1 MREGVS
7 VIVPVY
13 NAEKYLTE
21 CIESV
26 LAQDYENVEL
36 ILVDDGSTDRSRD
49 IYEKYATEHGK
60 IKICRQKNSG
70 PAEARNNGIRQATGE
85 YLVFA
90 DADDY
95 LADASVISKMV
106 EKLQK
111 TNADIVIG
119 NYMRLWDGTLLPA
132 MGNRAFCETPV
143 DGGAFRFQGFFS
155 VGTLSYLWGKCYR
168 ASFLKEH
175 QLCLRD
181 FSYGEDKL
189 FNMSCYVKGASYAF
203 IDDSVYV
210 YRKNDDSVSY
220 KFRADTVQGWLGIA
234 EEIQRVIDEEKRE
247 NCGDLTAYTIFF
259 ASFFDGKM
267 YYQHDNGKMPAVKRV
282 LKQYAESALAKRYF
296 AELAKGKRLKEI
308 PSLMWRVMMWGF
320 AFGMNLR
327 WYGIL
332 ALGIKLL
339 VELRMDERLS
349 DTGKRE
355 G

>member
-36 ILVDDGSTDRSRD
+36 ILVDDGSTDGSRD
-49 IYEKYATEHGK
+49 IYEKYATEHAN

-70 PAEARNNGIRQATGE
+70 PAEARNNGIRHAVGE

-95 LADASVISKMV
+95 LADAGVISKMV
-106 EKLQK
+106 KMLQH
-111 TNADIVIG
+111 TQADIVVG
-119 NYMRLWDGTLLPA
+119 DYMRLWNGKLLSA
-132 MGNRAFCETPV
+132 EGNRSFSQTPV
-143 DGGAFRFQGFFS
+143 NRGAFRFQGFFS

-175 QLCLRD
+175 QLHLGD

-189 FNMSCYVKGASYAF
+189 FNMSCYVKGATYAF
-203 IDDSVYV
+203 IDEPVYV
-210 YRKNDDSVSY
+210 YRKNEDSVSY

-234 EEIQRVIDEEKRE
+234 EEIQRVIDEEQKDF
-247 NCGDLTAYTIFF
+247 CGDLTAYTIFF

-267 YYQHDNGKMPAVKRV
+267 YYQYDDGKMPAVKQV
-282 LKQYAESALAKRYF
+282 LKQYAESTLAKRYF
-296 AELAKGKRLKEI
+296 RELAKGKRLKEI

-320 AFGMNLR
+320 AVGMNLR
-327 WYGIL
+327 WYGLL
-332 ALGIKLL
+332 ALGIKIL
-339 VELRMDERLS
+339 VELRIDERLS

-355 G
+355 